1 MAINIDD
8 ILNVNN
14 DKFRKSVDKE
24 HGYLFD
30 SQIETA
36 KNIVKSLVK
45 HTTRRNHVVL
55 AAKMQSGKTGV
66 CNSVVNIITQT
77 NLDKEMMVN
86 KYFFITGMN
95 DCGLKKQTLNR
106 VKEQVIGASDDN
118 IYIGKRSK
126 KNLSENRFFVMK
138 NSDILK
144 YDGTIDNSVIF
155 IDEAHYGSN
164 ESNVLT
170 KFLVKNKINWK
181 DSTDLITRNI
191 YIISVSATPFDEIVS
206 DTKKCKQIVDLKP
219 TSEYV
224 GVTEFIKNGVV
235 FDANKDDIVEDG
247 EIFEII
253 ADNYQRMK
261 NDDKIGAMFIRT
273 RKFDVIKNNK
283 FVADTF
289 DIIELWSNGSN
300 IEYNMVNDKM
310 NELIARN
317 EFNKRIKSLSGK
329 TMVYAKPL
337 SIKPILVLI
346 KGAFRA
352 GITIKDIF
360 KDYIYMIYDYSLKAD
375 TTAQALLGRMCG
387 YRSGSSNF
395 AVTHF
400 YINKKYADMYS
411 EWENDFQNREKIPC
425 NKMKWD
431 WLPDDYSGSDA
442 ELGTKSCGNFE
453 IPLSLGEIRTI
464 IRDSK
469 KYKSR
474 VEFMKAFLPFLLK
487 KNFINIDYDYIGE
500 AVLSGKNNYNKATQD
515 KRFNAFSKDSLVYQ
529 FRPYQMKD
537 FIKDTGRDM
546 LTRDDLGKKAVF
558 CVLDTNI
565 NPDGSISGNKR
576 LLVYYVAV
584 GLKKSVP
591 NLRSMYKKH
600 KDTALSA

>member
-36 KNIVKSLVK
+36 KNIVKSLIK

-329 TMVYAKPL
+329 AMVYAKPL

-387 YRSGSSNF
+387 YRSDSSNF

-425 NKMKWD
+425 NKIKWD

-474 VEFMKAFLPFLLK
+474 VEFMKVFLPFLLK
-487 KNFINIDYDYIGE
+487 KNFINIDYDYVGE

-565 NPDGSISGNKR
+565 NSDGSISGNKR

-584 GLKKSVP
+584 GLKKSVT